1 MNNPKYAAL
10 AALGLAV
17 MLPLTAYAASD
28 AIMDDRESEC
38 AIWLCLPGGFPEGC
52 EAAKRSYVKRITS
65 FTGGHHPRRK
75 FTDLPRFD
83 LCVDENPPG
92 IEDYNVGPDSVITWQ
107 GAYEVHMPAYNVC
120 TRWGYRG
127 AQDNQVRY
135 CAAVKT
141 VPARTFESQE
151 KYHEYSTIEV
161 GWREAETHYAPTVH
175 YTDVLVDGV
184 KVGQRY
190 YDNQ

>member
-1 MNNPKYAAL
+1 MNNPKYAVL

-17 MLPLTAYAASD
+17 LFPFTSLAASD
-28 AIMDDRESEC
+28 GIRSNREDEC
-38 AIWLCLPGGFPEGC
+38 AIWLCLPGGFPGGC
-52 EAAKRSYVKRITS
+52 EAAKRAYIKRITD
-65 FTGGHHPRRK
+65 FTGGKHPRRK

-83 LCVDENPPG
+83 LCVDQNPPG
-92 IEDYNVGPDSVITWQ
+92 IEDYNVGPDSVITYQ
-107 GAYEVHMPAYNVC
+107 GAYEVHMPSYNVC

-135 CAAVKT
+135 CAAVRT

-184 KVGQRY
+184 KVGKRY